1 LLDVRSAAE
10 FTRDGAPAAVHAPGG
25 QLLQATDQAIGV
37 RRARVLLVD
46 HDKVRAPV
54 FASWLTQMGIETA
67 LVASRDAAALR
78 RPASGDSRNLALDA
92 VFIDANGL
100 RALHGAH
107 ALHLIDLRSS
117 AAYRTGHAAGAR
129 WSIRPRLLDTLA
141 AAALSDP
148 VVLFADTPALAA
160 LAALNLREAGF
171 TSVSIAANGVDT
183 WMQAGLPLESSP
195 SVPEDHERIDY
206 LSFVH
211 DRHGGN
217 LDAARAY
224 LAWET
229 GLIAQCAPD
238 ELGHFRLDA
247 QASEAATAH

>member
-25 QLLQATDQAIGV
+25 QLLQATDQAIGA

-54 FASWLTQMGIETA
+54 IASWLTQMGIETA

-100 RALHGAH
+100 RELHGAH

-129 WSIRPRLLDTLA
+129 WSIRPPLTDIIRL
-141 AAALSDP
+141 
-148 VVLFADTPALAA
+148 
-160 LAALNLREAGF
+160 
-171 TSVSIAANGVDT
+171 
-183 WMQAGLPLESSP
+183 
-195 SVPEDHERIDY
+195 
-206 LSFVH
+206 
-211 DRHGGN
+211 
-217 LDAARAY
+217 
-224 LAWET
+224 
-229 GLIAQCAPD
+229 
-238 ELGHFRLDA
+238 
-247 QASEAATAH
+247 